1 MHFKTIVITKNKL
14 IAVFTGMAVITA
26 GIITSRCLPKES
38 ISVFKTENMYE
49 DILSESLPDSEEKSF
64 SVKDIIGKIAELEI
78 LSPEKI
84 IGGYSAVFGG
94 TSTDTEA
101 GQERTEVETE
111 DTGGEPEAV
120 IPTEPPMPDK
130 AQICSSV
137 GLKLNNATKYDVNI
151 DSMCSEDMPF
161 TIEKDT
167 PQVLVMHTHTTECY
181 DGDQMNGETER
192 TTDDNYNVVAVGNVI
207 CDVLEE
213 NGIQTI
219 HDTTYHDYPS
229 YQGAYSR
236 ALTTIENH
244 LKENPS
250 IKIVLDIHRDAFI
263 YEDGSKLAV
272 TCEENGISTAQ
283 AMIVAGTDSMGLW
296 HDNWRGN
303 LVFASKIQ
311 NAAEIMYPGLM
322 RPVNLRT
329 ERFNEHMT
337 RGSLILEIGSNGNTL
352 AQAKE
357 GGKNVARAIAAVL
370 NEN

>member
-1 MHFKTIVITKNKL
+1 MNFKTIVITKNRL
-14 IAVFTGMAVITA
+14 IAVFAGMTLVAA
-26 GIITSRCLPKES
+26 GIITARCIPEKS
-38 ISVFKTENMYE
+38 MSVFKTDNIYE
-49 DILSESLPDSEEKSF
+49 DILSKGLPDSEEKQF
-64 SVKDIIGKIAELEI
+64 SVKGMIGKIAGLGI
-78 LSPEKI
+78 SSPETI
-84 IGGYSAVFGG
+84 ISKYSAVFNG
-94 TSTDTEA
+94 TSTEEV
-101 GQERTEVETE
+101 QEEEETPPENTE
-111 DTGGEPEAV
+111 DEANALE
-120 IPTEPPMPDK
+120 EPPMPDK

-137 GLKLNNATKYDVNI
+137 GLKLNNATGYEVDI

-161 TIEKDT
+161 SIDHDE
-167 PQVLVMHTHTTECY
+167 PQVLVVHTHTTECY

-192 TTDDNYNVVAVGNVI
+192 TTDDNYNVVAVGDVI
-207 CDVLEE
+207 CSVLEE
-213 NGIQTI
+213 NGIHAI

-236 ALTTIENH
+236 ALTTIDTR

-272 TCEENGISTAQ
+272 TCEQNGISSAQ

-296 HDNWRGN
+296 HENWRDN
-303 LVFASKIQ
+303 LIFASKIQ

-357 GGKNVARAIAAVL
+357 GGKNVARAISAVL
-370 NEN
+370 NAN